1 VPGQPAGGFCG
12 ELPIMIAATA
22 VMILFAGENLDKWIT
37 LSGRWEVREG
47 VMTCVA
53 APSMIR
59 SGYESDEFILHFQYR
74 RASGGD
80 NRLAIHSKLTTG
92 GTLLRLTSS
101 GVFPVASSLASGPT
115 YADDT
120 WIDAVMEVVR
130 GQMWITCRAADERD
144 SPGKAGDPI
153 AVSIP
158 ADSRGFLR
166 FEAGKPGLEIR
177 NVRVEEPGFRN
188 LFDNG
193 TLAGWE
199 IVRPGNPESPGWSN
213 ENGVVRC
220 RGRGSGWL
228 RTLETHD
235 NFVLRLEYQLP
246 VSGNSGIYLRAPLEG
261 RVSRI
266 GLEVQLLD
274 DAAFR
279 GRFKPAQFAGSVYDA
294 IAPEIQVPAPANQW
308 NAIEVLLDGRRVRTI
323 LNGTRLY
330 DARLDDASKDVNSDK
345 RPLST
350 RRLTGFIGLQ
360 EHSTAV
366 EFRHVR
372 LKELAGQLN
381 RNSLSK

>member
-1 VPGQPAGGFCG
+1 
-12 ELPIMIAATA
+12 MIAATA
-22 VMILFAGENLDKWIT
+22 VMILFAGENLDNWIM
-37 LSGRWEVREG
+37 LSGRWEVREDA
-47 VMTCVA
+47 MTCVA

-59 SGYESDEFILHFQYR
+59 SGYESDEFVLRFQYR
-74 RASGGD
+74 RASRGE
-80 NRLAIHSKLTTG
+80 NHLAIHSKLTTG

-101 GVFPVASSLASGPT
+101 GVFPVAWPLAGGLT
-115 YADDT
+115 DADDA
-120 WIDAVMEVVR
+120 WIDAVVEVVR
-130 GQMWITCRAADERD
+130 GQMRITSGAADGPD
-144 SPGKAGDPI
+144 SACKAGEPI
-153 AVSIP
+153 AVFMP
-158 ADSRGFLR
+158 ADSGGFLR
-166 FEAGKPGLEIR
+166 FEAGKPGLPIR

-188 LFDNG
+188 LFDSG

-220 RGRGSGWL
+220 RGRGSGWF

-235 NFVLRLEYQLP
+235 NFILRLEYQLP
-246 VSGNSGIYLRAPLEG
+246 ASGNSGIYLRAPLEG

-294 IAPEIQVPAPANQW
+294 IAPAIQVPAPANQW

-330 DARLDDASKDVNSDK
+330 DARLDDASKDANSGK

-350 RRLTGFIGLQ
+350 RRLSGFIGLQ

-366 EFRHVR
+366 QYRHVR

-381 RNSLSK
+381 RNSLSN

>member
-1 VPGQPAGGFCG
+1 
-12 ELPIMIAATA
+12 MIAAAA
-22 VMILFAGENLDKWIT
+22 VMILFAGENLDNWVT
-37 LSGRWEVREG
+37 LSGRWEVRDG
-47 VMTCVA
+47 AMTCVA
-53 APSMIR
+53 APSLIR
-59 SGYESDEFILHFQYR
+59 SGYESDEFILRFQYR
-74 RASGGD
+74 RASKGE

-92 GTLLRLTSS
+92 GTLLLLTSS
-101 GVFPVASSLASGPT
+101 GLLPAASPPARSTSFS
-115 YADDT
+115 DDA
-120 WIDAVMEVVR
+120 WINATVEVGKDR
-130 GQMWITCRAADERD
+130 MRITCKTADQSD
-144 SPGKAGDPI
+144 SPGKAAEP
-153 AVSIP
+153 VVMPIP

-166 FEAGKPGLEIR
+166 FEATEPGLQIR

-193 TLAGWE
+193 SLAGWE
-199 IVRPGNPESPGWSN
+199 IVRPGNPESPGWTN
-213 ENGVVRC
+213 KKGVIGC

-228 RTLETHD
+228 RTLETHES
-235 NFVLRLEYQLP
+235 FVLRLEYQLP

-308 NAIEVLLDGRRVRTI
+308 NAIEVLLDGERVRTV

-330 DARLDDASKDVNSDK
+330 DAGLDDALKDANNDK

-360 EHSTAV
+360 EHSTPV
-366 EFRHVR
+366 QFRNVR
-372 LKELAGQLN
+372 FKELAGN
-381 RNSLSK
+381 

>member
-1 VPGQPAGGFCG
+1 MV
-12 ELPIMIAATA
+12 AATA
-22 VMILFAGENLDKWIT
+22 VMILFAGEHLDNWIT
-37 LSGRWEVREG
+37 LSGRWEVHDG
-47 VMTCVA
+47 AMTCVA
-53 APSMIR
+53 APSLIR
-59 SGYESDEFILHFQYR
+59 SGYESDEFILRFQYR
-74 RASGGD
+74 RASKGE

-92 GTLLRLTSS
+92 GTLLHLTSS
-101 GVFPVASSLASGPT
+101 GAFPVVSPLAGGST

-120 WIDAVMEVVR
+120 WIDATVEVCKDRMRV
-130 GQMWITCRAADERD
+130 TCKTADE
-144 SPGKAGDPI
+144 PDPRGRT
-153 AVSIP
+153 AEPVVMPIP

-166 FEAGKPGLEIR
+166 FEATEPGLQIR
-177 NVRVEEPGFRN
+177 NVRVEEPGFRS

-193 TLAGWE
+193 SLAGWE
-199 IVRPGNPESPGWSN
+199 IVRPGNPESPGWTN
-213 ENGVVRC
+213 QKGVIRC

-294 IAPEIQVPAPANQW
+294 VAPEIQVPAPANQW
-308 NAIEVLLDGRRVRTI
+308 NAIEVLLDGRRVRTV

-330 DARLDDASKDVNSDK
+330 DARLDDASKDVNRDK

-350 RRLTGFIGLQ
+350 RQLSGFIGLQ
-360 EHSTAV
+360 EHSTPV
-366 EFRHVR
+366 QFRHVR
-372 LKELAGQLN
+372 LKELRDG
-381 RNSLSK
+381 

>member
-1 VPGQPAGGFCG
+1 MV
-12 ELPIMIAATA
+12 AATA
-22 VMILFAGENLDKWIT
+22 VMILVAGENLDNWIT
-37 LSGRWEVREG
+37 LSGRWKVHDG
-47 VMTCVA
+47 AMTCVA
-53 APSMIR
+53 APSLIR
-59 SGYESDEFILHFQYR
+59 SGYESDEFILRFQYR
-74 RASGGD
+74 RASKGE

-92 GTLLRLTSS
+92 GTLLQLTSS
-101 GVFPVASSLASGPT
+101 GAFPIASPLAGGPT
-115 YADDT
+115 YADDA
-120 WIDAVMEVVR
+120 WIDAVVEVGKDRMRV
-130 GQMWITCRAADERD
+130 TCKTTDEPD
-144 SPGKAGDPI
+144 SPGKAAEP
-153 AVSIP
+153 VVMPIP

-166 FEAGKPGLEIR
+166 FEATEPGLEIR

-188 LFDNG
+188 LLDSS

-235 NFVLRLEYQLP
+235 NFVLRLEYHLP

-294 IAPEIQVPAPANQW
+294 IAPEMQVPAPANQW

-330 DARLDDASKDVNSDK
+330 DARLDDASKDVNSHR

-350 RRLTGFIGLQ
+350 RHLTGFIGLQ
-360 EHSTAV
+360 EHSTPV
-366 EFRHVR
+366 QFRHVR
-372 LKELAGQLN
+372 LKELRRG
-381 RNSLSK
+381 